1 MKTTDDKTEI
11 VLAQWQTCVEMANS
25 VSQRR
30 DTMNNIFVTL
40 NLAIVAAISIN
51 WDVKSLFILVA
62 GIVVSVIWLLFIRN
76 YKLLNTEKFN
86 VINDIEKN
94 YRLSHSWAYGDAYDK
109 LTNMLRSKPYFDYRD
124 YSVPKNDPIHNASYA
139 YQLKEAIRR
148 QMQPASCVLIMAGVY
163 STYSKWINIEIELA
177 KSMNKKII
185 AIELWGSERTS
196 AVVKNAAD
204 KIVRW
209 NTDSIVS
216 AIRGY

>member
-1 MKTTDDKTEI
+1 MLLKTTDDKTEI

-86 VINDIEKN
+86 VINDIEKKLLVKPFN
-94 YRLSHSWAYGDAYDK
+94 DEWKRLEK
-109 LTNMLRSKPYFDYRD
+109 
-124 YSVPKNDPIHNASYA
+124 
-139 YQLKEAIRR
+139 
-148 QMQPASCVLIMAGVY
+148 
-163 STYSKWINIEIELA
+163 
-177 KSMNKKII
+177 NKKYQDGIQI
-185 AIELWGSERTS
+185 LLFRQLEVISFIC
-196 AVVKNAAD
+196 D
-204 KIVRW
+204 
-209 NTDSIVS
+209 
-216 AIRGY
+216 

>member
-1 MKTTDDKTEI
+1 MLLKTIDDKTEI

-86 VINDIEKN
+86 VINDIEKKLPVKPFN
-94 YRLSHSWAYGDAYDK
+94 DEWKRLEK
-109 LTNMLRSKPYFDYRD
+109 
-124 YSVPKNDPIHNASYA
+124 
-139 YQLKEAIRR
+139 
-148 QMQPASCVLIMAGVY
+148 
-163 STYSKWINIEIELA
+163 
-177 KSMNKKII
+177 NKKYQYGIQI
-185 AIELWGSERTS
+185 LLFRQLEVISFIC
-196 AVVKNAAD
+196 D
-204 KIVRW
+204 
-209 NTDSIVS
+209 
-216 AIRGY
+216 

>member
-86 VINDIEKN
+86 VINDIEKKLPVKPFN
-94 YRLSHSWAYGDAYDK
+94 DEWKRLEK
-109 LTNMLRSKPYFDYRD
+109 
-124 YSVPKNDPIHNASYA
+124 
-139 YQLKEAIRR
+139 
-148 QMQPASCVLIMAGVY
+148 
-163 STYSKWINIEIELA
+163 
-177 KSMNKKII
+177 NKKYQDGIQILLFRQLEVII
-185 AIELWGSERTS
+185 FIC
-196 AVVKNAAD
+196 D
-204 KIVRW
+204 
-209 NTDSIVS
+209 
-216 AIRGY
+216 